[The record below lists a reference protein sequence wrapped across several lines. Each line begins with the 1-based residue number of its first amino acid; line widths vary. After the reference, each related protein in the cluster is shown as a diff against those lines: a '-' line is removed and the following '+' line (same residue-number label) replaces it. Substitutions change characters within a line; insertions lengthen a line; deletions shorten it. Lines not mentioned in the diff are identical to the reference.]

1 MKKLA
6 RCLITLLI
14 LFGTTSISPAAMLMP
29 QATFTFD
36 RLSSGA
42 NAGAISSYMSD
53 IYGAPVAITGWSV
66 DVEGSFLQPGL
77 LGGFMDR
84 YVESDYYNQ
93 HQIVL
98 SFAVPIISVQFD
110 WATSVDAFNAY
121 ADGNLFFNKDFS
133 WSLVR
138 EGNSGLITFLSPVSV
153 LMFTD
158 SGLGAIGIDNLTVN
172 AAAVPEP
179 ATLLLLGIGMLGLA
193 GWGSKR

>member
-1 MKKLA
+1 
-6 RCLITLLI
+6 
-14 LFGTTSISPAAMLMP
+14 MP
-29 QATFTFD
+29 PATFDFNG
-36 RLSSGA
+36 LSSGEDA
-42 NAGAISSYMSD
+42 VAISSYMTG
-53 IYGAPVAITGWSV
+53 IYGANVAVTGWSV

-84 YVESDYYNQ
+84 YVESDHDNL

-98 SFAVPIISVQFD
+98 AFAVPIISVQFD

-121 ADGNLFFNKDFS
+121 ADGTLFFNKDFS

-138 EGNSGLITFLSPVSV
+138 EGNSGLITFLSPISV

-158 SGLGAIGIDNLTVN
+158 SGRGAIGIDNLTVN

-179 ATLLLLGIGMLGLA
+179 TTLLLLGVGLVGLA
-193 GWGSKR
+193 GWRRKK

>member
-1 MKKLA
+1 MRRVALCFA
-6 RCLITLLI
+6 ILLGI
-14 LFGTTSISPAAMLMP
+14 FSAVGVASAALLMP
-29 QATFTFD
+29 SASFNFD
-36 RLSSGA
+36 SLSNGA
-42 NAGAISSYMSD
+42 NAGAISGYMTD
-53 IYGAPVAITGWSV
+53 IYGAHVAVTGWSV

-121 ADGNLFFNKDFS
+121 ADGNLIFNRDFS

-158 SGLGAIGIDNLTVN
+158 CLF
-172 AAAVPEP
+172 
-179 ATLLLLGIGMLGLA
+179 
-193 GWGSKR
+193 R